1 MERNPEFDA
10 NRILET
16 IWAKDDPSQ
25 LRLPVDPFYIAKALG
40 ISVYGKP
47 LDPDI
52 SGMLIKRSHA
62 DDPEMILNLD
72 DHRNR
77 QRFTC
82 AHELGHF
89 NLRSQ
94 RGSFEDWEYVDHRG
108 TLAGEGTDPD
118 EMYANAFAATLLMPQ
133 RAIKKLWDGDGEVAP
148 LAYTFGVS
156 VEAMSNRLKN
166 LGLL

>member
-1 MERNPEFDA
+1 MRRNPELDA
-10 NRILET
+10 DRLLET

-40 ISVYGKP
+40 IDVYGEA
-47 LDPDI
+47 LDPEV
-52 SGMLIKRSHA
+52 SGLLRKRSQE
-62 DDPEMILNLD
+62 DDPEIVLNVD

-89 NLRSQ
+89 SMRSQ
-94 RGSFEDWEYVDHRG
+94 TGSFEKWNYVDRRDV
-108 TLAGEGTDPD
+108 LAGAGTDPD
-118 EMYANAFAATLLMPQ
+118 EIYANRFAAALLMPQ
-133 RAIKKLWDGDGEVAP
+133 RAVKKLWDGEVAP
-148 LAYTFGVS
+148 LAYKFGVS
-156 VEAMSNRLKN
+156 PEAMSNRLRN